1 MYRAFDLKVTNK
13 EIEDVVK
20 YNSTEQIKLW
30 NNIGWQCKQEFK
42 DEYNY
47 LLKNYLNDGTINGTK
62 LIKEVFDKNNYDVFL
77 SYSHNDEKLVL
88 TIAGMLIEQFNLN
101 VFVDTFYW
109 GSADDLLKEIDD
121 IKCKNSD
128 GTYDYQKRNITTSHV
143 HAMLTSAIMQVMD
156 LSEIVIFVNTNNSVP
171 VLENTLSGKK
181 EYTFSPW
188 IYEEV
193 LLTELLREKKWFE
206 HRLSTFNE
214 RMEYKKEQDFEI
226 AYELPKNNMIN
237 IDVDDIHEWIRIN
250 QRLNCS
256 KNKKIRTKEDLELLL
271 FIEHHPLNILYKIIE
286 MKCETE
292 KK

>member
-1 MYRAFDLKVTNK
+1 MYRAFDLKVINK

-88 TIAGMLIEQFNLN
+88 TIAGMLMEQFNLN

-193 LLTELLREKKWFE
+193 LLTELLRGKKWFE

-226 AYELPKNNMIN
+226 AYEPVCADVVLFSIGIN
-237 IDVDDIHEWIRIN
+237 INCFIVVFTKIN
-250 QRLNCS
+250 NGFVYFFCYLGCVCYNRLL
-256 KNKKIRTKEDLELLL
+256 KMTL
-271 FIEHHPLNILYKIIE
+271 
-286 MKCETE
+286 
-292 KK
+292 

>member
-88 TIAGMLIEQFNLN
+88 TIAGMLMEQFNLN

-128 GTYDYQKRNITTSHV
+128 GTYDYQKRKITTSHV

-193 LLTELLREKKWFE
+193 LLTELLRRKKWFE

-214 RMEYKKEQDFEI
+214 RMEYKKEQDF
-226 AYELPKNNMIN
+226 
-237 IDVDDIHEWIRIN
+237 V
-250 QRLNCS
+250 
-256 KNKKIRTKEDLELLL
+256 RTE
-271 FIEHHPLNILYKIIE
+271 P
-286 MKCETE
+286 
-292 KK
+292 

>member
-77 SYSHNDEKLVL
+77 SYSHNGEKLVL
-88 TIAGMLIEQFNLN
+88 TIAGMLMEQFNLN

-193 LLTELLREKKWFE
+193 LLTELLREKNG
-206 HRLSTFNE
+206 LSIDYQLLMKEWNIKKNRILKL
-214 RMEYKKEQDFEI
+214 RMNF
-226 AYELPKNNMIN
+226 L
-237 IDVDDIHEWIRIN
+237 RI
-250 QRLNCS
+250 
-256 KNKKIRTKEDLELLL
+256 I
-271 FIEHHPLNILYKIIE
+271 
-286 MKCETE
+286 
-292 KK
+292 